1 MCSINGF
8 NFQDEGL
15 IKRMNEITKHRGPDD
30 SGVFLSSR
38 WSLGHNRLSII
49 DLSSTGHQPMLSA
62 DKKFAIIFNG
72 EIYNFL
78 EIKKELE
85 ALGYKFKSKTDTE
98 VILYAY
104 QEWGSACLQ
113 KFNGMFALAIL
124 NTETEELFFAKN
136 AKTAIDVAAARGVI
150 LLAGERAHLPIFQY
164 TPLQVKSALTGYG
177 KAEKG
182 QVEFMVGKIL
192 HLKDK
197 IKPDDAADAVAIALT
212 HAFRV
217 R

>member
-1 MCSINGF
+1 MKILGIDPGTGRVGWGIVSHDKGVDSF
-8 NFQDEGL
+8 DECGCFETRVNSEL
-15 IKRMNEITKHRGPDD
+15 PY
-30 SGVFLSSR
+30 
-38 WSLGHNRLSII
+38 RLS
-49 DLSSTGHQPMLSA
+49 
-62 DKKFAIIFNG
+62 K
-72 EIYNFL
+72 IYDFVEKL
-78 EIKKELE
+78 IRLHHPDVFVVE
-85 ALGYKFKSKTDTE
+85 S
-98 VILYAY
+98 
-104 QEWGSACLQ
+104 
-113 KFNGMFALAIL
+113 
-124 NTETEELFFAKN
+124 LFFEKN